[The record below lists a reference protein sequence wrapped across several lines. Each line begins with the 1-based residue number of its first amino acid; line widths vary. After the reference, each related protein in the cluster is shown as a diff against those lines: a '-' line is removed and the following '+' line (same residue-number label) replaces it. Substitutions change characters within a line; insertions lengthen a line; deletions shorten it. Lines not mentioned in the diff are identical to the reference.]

1 MDRFNLVQDFK
12 NDMVNYQERVSS
24 GTQPS
29 FSSFGVLPTTLDFL
43 DNQNISAITIINV
56 AYFGI
61 VYFLYKLMSRKGVEP
76 LKIKNV
82 MRLYN
87 LICVALAGYVVV
99 GVVRHKLV
107 APGSF
112 ACNGMD
118 VSSPTGKKLAFVL
131 WVYYAQKY
139 FEFLDTF
146 FFILR
151 KSWRQ
156 VSFLHLYHHSSITFV
171 TAAFIT

>member
-1 MDRFNLVQDFK
+1 MDRFDIAQDFK
-12 NDMVNYQERVSS
+12 NDMLNYEKRVSS

-43 DNQNISAITIINV
+43 DNQNIYAITIINV

-61 VYFLYKLMSRKGVEP
+61 VYFLYLLMSRKGVEP

-82 MRLYN
+82 IRLYN
-87 LICVALAGYVVV
+87 LVCVALAGYVVV
-99 GVVRHKLV
+99 GVVRYKLV
-107 APGSF
+107 SPGSF

-118 VSSPTGKKLAFVL
+118 LSSPAGKKLAFVL

>member
-1 MDRFNLVQDFK
+1 MERLNILEDLKQDIVSYE
-12 NDMVNYQERVSS
+12 NRVSS
-24 GTQPS
+24 GTQPK
-29 FSSFGVLPTTLDFL
+29 FSSNVLPSTFDFL
-43 DNQNISAITIINV
+43 DNQNYTGIIFINIV
-56 AYFGI
+56 YFGI
-61 VYFLYKLMSRKGVEP
+61 VYFLYTLMKRKGSEP
-76 LKIKNV
+76 FQIKNILR
-82 MRLYN
+82 MYN
-87 LICVALAGYVVV
+87 LICVLLAGYVVV
-99 GVVRHKLV
+99 GVVQHKLLL
-107 APGSF
+107 PGSF
-112 ACNGMD
+112 ACNSMD
-118 VSSPTGKKLAFVL
+118 VSSVAGKKLAFVL